1 MDPKQVDPTP
11 IRRSVG
17 SRVRAELAS
26 RPGVYVL
33 MAICVALGPILAKMI
48 FPEAPLDLVLFGGV
62 ALGVVFGLCAQAGRI
77 LE

>member
-1 MDPKQVDPTP
+1 MDPQQGEPTP
-11 IRRSVG
+11 LRRS
-17 SRVRAELAS
+17 SRSRLRAELAS

-33 MAICVALGPILAKMI
+33 MAVCIATGPILAKMI
-48 FPEAPLDLVLFGGV
+48 FPEAPLTLVLFGGV